1 MNRASFLFAAAA
13 FVILLAA
20 AYVWLT
26 ANGGTAALPRLDP
39 AVGPSASAA
48 MAGLLAGFIGAALA
62 NRFNIGRRGR
72 EADLAKL
79 LAALEAQSREA
90 ADRGPA
96 SRLSPSPPAPARR
109 PPDELRTEP
118 YWHLGGEPRPRVE
131 PPQRPAAES
140 SGSPPAAVSQEPRRP
155 LPTVPNL
162 NEVSAAYSRVVS
174 GNISRRAFAD
184 FFETI
189 GRSGPAEISDGGRSI
204 EGVSGGESF
213 LTCVNAGSVYL
224 VFPSYDFIANQATQ
238 FATIASVPENVAAVF
253 ALERGDGELILDRP
267 AVYEDSETGLRLVS
281 KGEIRGFGG

>member
-1 MNRASFLFAAAA
+1 MNRASLLLLAAA
-13 FVILLAA
+13 FVVLLAA

-26 ANGGTAALPRLDP
+26 ANGGVIALPRLDSAMGP
-39 AVGPSASAA
+39 AASAA
-48 MAGLLAGFIGAALA
+48 MAGLLAGFVGAAIA
-62 NRFNIGRRGR
+62 NRFNIGRRR
-72 EADLAKL
+72 RDARLEEL
-79 LAALEAQSREA
+79 LAALEKTRGA
-90 ADRGPA
+90 AERGPS
-96 SRLSPSPPAPARR
+96 SRLSPPPPLAPARR
-109 PPDELRTEP
+109 PAAELRTDP
-118 YWHLGGEPRPRVE
+118 YWHLGGEPKAPVEREQWSAAE
-131 PPQRPAAES
+131 PPAPIPAE
-140 SGSPPAAVSQEPRRP
+140 PLQEPRRP
-155 LPTVPNL
+155 LPAIPNL
-162 NEVSAAYSRVVS
+162 NEISAAYSRIVS

-238 FATIASVPENVAAVF
+238 FATIASVPENVASVF